1 MRKIEK
7 NMRTYRDLLS
17 SLERLK
23 EGLFISIANKCSGGW
38 LSFSK
43 SSIPMGSTKASRAVP
58 IRDDVIRLIEVDSLP
73 IDGINLFVPF
83 TNFSFFGGKHWKLQE
98 LI

>member
-1 MRKIEK
+1 
-7 NMRTYRDLLS
+7 
-17 SLERLK
+17 
-23 EGLFISIANKCSGGW
+23 
-38 LSFSK
+38 
-43 SSIPMGSTKASRAVP
+43 MGSTKASRAVP